1 MLDSPVAETP
11 LSGVSVLD
19 LSQGIAGGYCTKLLA
34 DHGADVIKIEPPG
47 GDSQRAAPPFHRDD
61 AYPEKSGS
69 FLHLNT
75 NKRSVTLDTASRAG
89 RKLLLALAE
98 QADIVVESFAP
109 VESEALGLDYASL
122 SERRPSLVVVSITGF
137 GRSGPYRD
145 FKTSEIVT
153 YAMGGPMHA
162 TGLPD
167 REPMKLG
174 ESVLQYHAGAC
185 AASAVM
191 IALWKAEMT
200 GEGDHVE
207 LSLFRAQAANQD
219 RRTTML
225 VGYQYT
231 GENNLR
237 KIGSS
242 VPGTGVRICAD
253 GYVHFMTGE
262 AKIANVARMMGQP
275 ELLED
280 PRFATATARA
290 RPTASD
296 EFDEHLLPFTLQ
308 YSKRDL
314 FQMSQANQIPSGPLY
329 DSSDLLSDPVF
340 EQRGMWERVT
350 HPAAGGLTQVGRPF
364 TMHGSPRRP
373 MRPAPLLGEHTAE
386 VLCGRLGV
394 APGELAALRREG
406 VV

>member
-47 GDSQRAAPPFHRDD
+47 GDSQRAAPPFHLDD
-61 AYPEKSGS
+61 ADPEKSGS
-69 FLHLNT
+69 FLHLST
-75 NKRSVTLDTASRAG
+75 NKRSVTLDAASRAG
-89 RKLLLALAE
+89 RKIVLALAE
-98 QADIVVESFAP
+98 QADMVVESFAP
-109 VESEALGLDYASL
+109 KGREALGLDYASL
-122 SERRPSLVVVSITGF
+122 SRRRPGLVVVSITGF

-162 TGLPD
+162 TGLPG

-174 ESVLQYHAGAC
+174 ENVLQYHAGAC
-185 AASAVM
+185 ASSAAM

-253 GYVHFMTGE
+253 GYVHLMAGE
-262 AKIANVARMMGQP
+262 AKIADVARMMGQP

-308 YSKRDL
+308 HSKRDL
-314 FQMSQANQIPSGPLY
+314 FQLAQANQIPSGPLY
-329 DSSDLLSDPVF
+329 DSSDLLGDPVF

-350 HPAAGGLTQVGRPF
+350 HPAAGALKQVGRPF
-364 TMHGSPRRP
+364 IMHGSPRRP
-373 MRPAPLLGEHTAE
+373 LRPAPLLGEHTAE

-394 APGELAALRREG
+394 APQELAALRREG

>member
-1 MLDSPVAETP
+1 MLDPPTAEMP
-11 LSGVSVLD
+11 LSGVTVLD
-19 LSQGIAGGYCTKLLA
+19 LSQGTAGAYCTKLLA
-34 DHGADVIKIEPPG
+34 DHGADVVKVEPPG
-47 GDSQRAAPPFHRDD
+47 GDTQRAVPPFHHDD
-61 AYPEKSGS
+61 ADPEKSGS

-75 NKRSVTLDTASRAG
+75 NKRSVTLDVASRAG
-89 RKLLLALAE
+89 RKIVLALAE
-98 QADIVVESFAP
+98 EAAVVVESFAP
-109 VESEALGLDYASL
+109 EESEALGLGYARL
-122 SERRPSLVVVSITGF
+122 SERRPDLVAVSITAF

-145 FKTSEIVT
+145 LKTSEIVT

-167 REPMKLG
+167 REPLKLG
-174 ESVLQYHAGAC
+174 ESILQYHAGAC
-185 AASAVM
+185 AASAAM

-207 LSLFRAQAANQD
+207 LSRFRAQAANQD

-231 GENNLR
+231 GEDNLR
-237 KIGSS
+237 KVGSS
-242 VPGTGVRICAD
+242 VPGTGVRICGD
-253 GYVHFMTGE
+253 GYVHFMAGE
-262 AKIANVARMMGQP
+262 GKIADVARMMGQP

-308 YSKRDL
+308 YSKREL
-314 FQMSQANQIPSGPLY
+314 FQLAQANLIPSGPLY
-329 DSSDLLSDPVF
+329 DSSDLVGDPVF
-340 EQRGMWERVT
+340 QQRGMWERVT
-350 HPAAGGLTQVGRPF
+350 HPATGVLTQVGRPF

-386 VLCGRLGV
+386 VLCGQLGL
-394 APGELAALRREG
+394 ASEELAALRREG

>member
-1 MLDSPVAETP
+1 MLDPPTAETP
-11 LSGVSVLD
+11 LSGVTVLD
-19 LSQGIAGGYCTKLLA
+19 LSQGTAGGYCTKLLA
-34 DHGADVIKIEPPG
+34 DHGADVVKIEPPG
-47 GDSQRAAPPFHRDD
+47 GDAQRAAPPFHHDD
-61 AYPEKSGS
+61 ADPEKSGS

-75 NKRSVTLDTASRAG
+75 NKRSVTLDAASRAG
-89 RKLLLALAE
+89 RKLVLALAE

-109 VESEALGLDYASL
+109 AESESLGLDSASL
-122 SERRPSLVVVSITGF
+122 SERRPGVVVVSITAF

-162 TGLPD
+162 TGLPE

-174 ESVLQYHAGAC
+174 ENVLQYHAGAC
-185 AASAVM
+185 AASAAM
-191 IALWKAEMT
+191 IALWKAETT

-207 LSLFRAQAANQD
+207 FSRFRAQAANQD

-231 GENNLR
+231 GEDNLR

-242 VPGTGVRICAD
+242 VPATGVRICGD
-253 GYVHFMTGE
+253 GYVHFMAGE
-262 AKIANVARMMGQP
+262 GKIANVARMMGQP
-275 ELLED
+275 EVLED
-280 PRFATATARA
+280 PRFSTPTARA

-296 EFDEHLLPFTLQ
+296 EFDEVLLPFMLQ

-314 FQMSQANQIPSGPLY
+314 FQMAQANQIPSGPLY
-329 DSSDLLSDPVF
+329 DSSDLVGDPVF

-350 HPAAGGLTQVGRPF
+350 HPAVGALTQVGRPF

-373 MRPAPLLGEHTAE
+373 MRPAPLLGEHTSE
-386 VLCGRLGV
+386 VLCGRLGL
-394 APGELAALRREG
+394 APGEMAALRREG